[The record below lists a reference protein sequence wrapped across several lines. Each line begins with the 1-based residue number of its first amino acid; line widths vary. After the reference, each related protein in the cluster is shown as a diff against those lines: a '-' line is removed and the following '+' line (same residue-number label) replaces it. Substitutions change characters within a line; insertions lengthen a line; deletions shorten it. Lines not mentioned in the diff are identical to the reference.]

1 MQKTKKMARYS
12 KEKSGKKRT
21 QAKEMYVKMFDL
33 ETISDILDVSIST
46 VKRWSK
52 EEDFEQARKSSFIS
66 LQEIR
71 NTILESFADLRDGKK
86 PKIKP
91 DEAAKFASAFE
102 KLSDKKKMLSYMYS
116 DYELLSDE
124 LIKDVQNGKT
134 KKEKETAL
142 YVLKVVRNKTD
153 AILTRITAEALNDN

>member
-1 MQKTKKMARYS
+1 MARYS
-12 KEKSGKKRT
+12 KEKSDKKRQ
-21 QAKEMYVKMFDL
+21 QAKDMYVKMFDL
-33 ETISDILDVSIST
+33 ETIADILDVAITT

-52 EEDFEQARKSSFIS
+52 EEDFELARKSSVIS
-66 LQEIR
+66 LQEIK
-71 NTILESFADLRDGKK
+71 NTILESFSDLRDGKK

-116 DYELLSDE
+116 NYELLTDE

-134 KKEKETAL
+134 TKEKEAAL
-142 YVLKVVRNKTD
+142 QTLVVVRNKTD
-153 AILTRITAEALNDN
+153 IILTRTTAEVLKEN

>member
-1 MQKTKKMARYS
+1 MARYS
-12 KEKSGKKRT
+12 KEKSDKKRQ
-21 QAKEMYVKMFDL
+21 QAKDMYVKMFDL
-33 ETISDILDVSIST
+33 ETIADILDVSMNT
-46 VKRWSK
+46 LKRWAK
-52 EEDFEQARKSSFIS
+52 DEDFEQARKSSFIS

-91 DEAAKFASAFE
+91 DEAAKYASAFE

-116 DYELLSDE
+116 DYELLTDE

-134 KKEKETAL
+134 KKDKEAAL
-142 YVLKVVRNKTD
+142 QTLIVVRNKTD
-153 AILTRITAEALNDN
+153 IILTRTTAEALNDN